1 MAVDEFARRRAEL
14 QRLYAESLAGI
25 GAGERETFMN
35 YGFSGDVNQDTGA
48 TQFQID
54 PNLQF
59 GQAQNLLRQ
68 HGLGRRQLMETN
80 TARGL
85 GKTGL
90 AAQQKGLLKFMQGGD
105 LTNLN
110 ARFMNMLGQLNRS
123 RQAARNDMSSGS
135 MAVDFDAARARA
147 NRPVTTTTNTAVTNE
162 EEAAPVADPAQTWI
176 DWGEPV
182 RLPKRNTGT
191 WGMQ

>member
-1 MAVDEFARRRAEL
+1 MAVDEFARKRAEL

-25 GAGERETFMN
+25 GAGQREAFM
-35 YGFSGDVNQDTGA
+35 GFGFQGDVNQDNGA
-48 TQFQID
+48 VSFQID

-59 GQAQNLLRQ
+59 GQAQNLMRQ

-85 GKTGL
+85 GRTGL
-90 AAQQKGLLKFMQGGD
+90 AAQQKNLLKFMQGGD

-110 ARFMNMLGQLNRS
+110 ARFMNMLGQLNRQ
-123 RQAARNDMSSGS
+123 RQSVTGDYNRGMID
-135 MAVDFDAARARA
+135 VDWESARARA
-147 NRPVTTTTNTAVTNE
+147 NTPVTTPTVEGDGSGEDTGARPTTPETY
-162 EEAAPVADPAQTWI
+162 I
-176 DWGEPV
+176 DWGQPIMQ
-182 RLPKRNTGT
+182 PKRRTGT

>member
-35 YGFSGDVNQDTGA
+35 FGFSGDVNQDTGA

-123 RQAARNDMSSGS
+123 RQAARNDMTSGI
-135 MAVDFDAARARA
+135 MDVDFGAARARA
-147 NRPVTTTTNTAVTNE
+147 ANAGGGGPAVVNEDETAPAAAVTTPETYY
-162 EEAAPVADPAQTWI
+162 
-176 DWGEPV
+176 DWGEITPTN
-182 RLPKRNTGT
+182 RRRTNT